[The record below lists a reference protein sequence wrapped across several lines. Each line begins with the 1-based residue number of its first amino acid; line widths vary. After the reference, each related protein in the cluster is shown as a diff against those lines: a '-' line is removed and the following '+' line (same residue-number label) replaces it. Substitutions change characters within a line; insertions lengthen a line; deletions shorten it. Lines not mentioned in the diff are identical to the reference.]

1 MSIDSEPSLLQW
13 GLSLATAAITGL
25 LAIIVSFGRDA
36 FKIYREKVDALEVK
50 HAELSANCITRD
62 ELREYLDEIKTDRVR
77 MHEENLDNLREIR
90 NDIKELRK

>member
-1 MSIDSEPSLLQW
+1 LLQW

-50 HAELSANCITRD
+50 HAELSANCITRE